1 MTHPIVKQLEAL
13 NPEDGSLILLRVDQ
27 DRQRAFYA
35 GTAQSIGRW
44 IEQTKRYT
52 TCVLMVSPDEKVET
66 LPPRAI
72 LELLE
77 RMPKDLVEKV
87 MDHWKIAHSLSPD
100 DPNLVGMMKLQHAMS
115 VVIDAAMGVVE
126 AVEKNA
132 EDEGRSWPYGGEGQK
147 AKNDYDTALSALQE
161 LVGEIPA
168 DHLVQGDDVRPE
180 PKEMP
185 PVDIE
190 ELRAQRLKALE
201 QEE

>member
-115 VVIDAAMGVVE
+115 VVIDAAMEVRGGVDDDTSEAKSWVE
-126 AVEKNA
+126 FDA
-132 EDEGRSWPYGGEGQK
+132 
-147 AKNDYDTALSALQE
+147 ALSALQE

-180 PKEMP
+180 PKEIP